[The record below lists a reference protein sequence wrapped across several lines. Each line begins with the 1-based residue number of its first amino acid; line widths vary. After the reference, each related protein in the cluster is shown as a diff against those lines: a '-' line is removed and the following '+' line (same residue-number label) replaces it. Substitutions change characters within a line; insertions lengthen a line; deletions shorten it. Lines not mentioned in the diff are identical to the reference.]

1 MVFELFCILRQ
12 QQQIKYME
20 KFKIGDYLLHKR
32 FGWQYKIVSI
42 RNGVAV
48 IQDIVRDNVRI
59 RFTLGALSKRV
70 ELESYLHSPYPF

>member
-1 MVFELFCILRQ
+1 
-12 QQQIKYME
+12 ME

-48 IQDIVRDNVRI
+48 IQDIVRDNVRL
-59 RFTLGALSKRV
+59 RFTLSALQNRV
-70 ELESYLHSPYPF
+70 NVESYLHSPHPF